1 MHVKTQLPFL
11 GVLFDHGLLFLNS
24 PSQLSFF
31 MDSAA
36 SFFKFG
42 GLPEE
47 KERPLIA
54 VGEKFVK

>member
-24 PSQLSFF
+24 PAQL
-31 MDSAA
+31 DSAA

-42 GLPEE
+42 GLPGE
-47 KERPLIA
+47 KGRPLIA

>member
-11 GVLFDHGLLFLNS
+11 GVLFDHELLFLKS
-24 PSQLSFF
+24 ISAVLL

-47 KERPLIA
+47 KGRPLIA

>member
-11 GVLFDHGLLFLNS
+11 GVLFDHELLFLNS
-24 PSQLSFF
+24 PSQL

-47 KERPLIA
+47 KGRPLIA